1 VTSNIIEAIVSLKRL
16 QQFLDAE
23 ELQAD
28 ARKVTERVNIQSGDE
43 VLNIRNGDFSWS
55 KEAIQPTLEDIN
67 LSVAKGQLLG
77 VLGRVGSGK
86 SSLLSAIIGDMFRRD
101 GEIVV
106 KGTIAYAPQN
116 PW

>member
-28 ARKVTERVNIQSGDE
+28 ARKLTESMSVQSGDE
-43 VLNIRNGDFSWS
+43 VLRIKNGDFSWS
-55 KEAIQPTLEDIN
+55 KQAIQPTLEDIN
-67 LSVAKGQLLG
+67 LSVVKGQLLG

-101 GEIVV
+101 GEVV
-106 KGTIAYAPQN
+106 VRGSIAYAPQN